1 VQLNEYLPEFP
12 PFTQGQQLPDN
23 EVLEHAEFAIP
34 NSWQKQM
41 VMHGFNTIA
50 CTTDDFI
57 EFCERLELSES
68 IYDKTHIKSQKTPT
82 QTGNSGTT
90 PKGGHDKS
98 TRKNSGKNRNQ
109 SHYCLYHGQ
118 NSSHNTDQCKVVKA
132 QTERMANQH
141 SQKGAG
147 KYKNNKFDSDDKNK
161 RKQFQS
167 FAIDFVEKAFKKMK
181 KASSDSSKN
190 KETFSF
196 QDFQNMSVS
205 SDDSSDSD

>member
-1 VQLNEYLPEFP
+1 
-12 PFTQGQQLPDN
+12 
-23 EVLEHAEFAIP
+23 
-34 NSWQKQM
+34 M

-50 CTTDDFI
+50 CTTDNFI

-68 IYDKTHIKSQKTPT
+68 IYDKTHLKSQKTPT
-82 QTGNSGTT
+82 QTSNSGTT
-90 PKGGHDKS
+90 PKGGHNKS

-147 KYKNNKFDSDDKNK
+147 KYKNKFDSDDKNK